1 MFLFFMPGYSPTNI
15 FVKAQ
20 SQIDDL
26 YLIIHWVNATFHG
39 IARAA
44 EVGKLGDK
52 SWDALFEKF
61 IYAFLMN
68 K

>member
-15 FVKAQ
+15 FAKAQ

-52 SWDALFEKF
+52 S
-61 IYAFLMN
+61 
-68 K
+68 